1 MYELL
6 ATQREFH
13 NGIKIGLKQDRT
25 SILKDISRYTLK
37 KKMGKSSVAWFWS
50 SGLNKIK

>member
-13 NGIKIGLKQDRT
+13 NGIKIGLKQDRI

-37 KKMGKSSVAWFWS
+37 KKRWERVVLHGYEAV
-50 SGLNKIK
+50 G